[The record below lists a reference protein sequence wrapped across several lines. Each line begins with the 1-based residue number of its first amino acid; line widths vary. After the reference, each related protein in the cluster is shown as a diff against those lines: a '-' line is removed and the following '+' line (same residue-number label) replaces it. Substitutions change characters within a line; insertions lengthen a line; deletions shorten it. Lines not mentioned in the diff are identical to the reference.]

1 MKISKYINYKSALGF
16 MAFVCLFVNNLL
28 AQTAAGAA
36 TTIADAEA
44 KNAHVPK
51 MVTYYLLLF
60 LLVCI
65 VIALVGK
72 ILSVYDLTKKVQ
84 GVKEGFSWD
93 KFNGFMF
100 LAFLVVGLYGTYW
113 SYTVQGAQT
122 LPESA
127 SEHGVKIDEMFNLTL
142 IITTI
147 VFVITHILLFV
158 FSYKYSYS
166 NKKKA
171 YFLPHNNTLE
181 KYWTVIPAIVL
192 TVLVL
197 LGFFTWRNITNI
209 SPDGIRNSIHVEV
222 TAHQF
227 AWEVRYGGKD
237 NTNGKKNYKL
247 IGGLGGLNSLG
258 LDLSDKTNYDD
269 LTVTEIVLPVNK
281 SVRFTLGS
289 KDVLHSF
296 YMPHFRVQM
305 NCVPGMATYFQFT
318 PKLTTA
324 DMRVKV
330 DDPNFNYHLL
340 CAKICGGSHY
350 NMKFA
355 VRVVSET
362 EYRKWLI
369 DQKPLVSAAM
379 IKSYQEGLAKQET
392 SLKGKKIALN
402 N

>member
-1 MKISKYINYKSALGF
+1 MKISKYINIKSIF
-16 MAFVCLFVNNLL
+16 AFVAVIGLFVNNLF
-28 AQTAAGAA
+28 AQATTVAA
-36 TTIADAEA
+36 TAVVDPE
-44 KNAHVPK
+44 KNAYIPK

-65 VIALVGK
+65 VIALIGK

-84 GVKEGFSWD
+84 GAKQGFSWD
-93 KFNGFMF
+93 KFNGILF
-100 LAFLVVGLYGTYW
+100 LLFLVVGLYGTYW
-113 SYTVQGAQT
+113 SYTIQGAQI

-127 SEHGVKIDEMFNLTL
+127 SEHGVKIDEMFNVTL

-158 FSYKYSYS
+158 FTYKYSYS
-166 NKKKA
+166 SKKKA

-192 TVLVL
+192 TILVL
-197 LGFFTWRNITNI
+197 MGFFTWRDITNI
-209 SPDGIRNSIHVEV
+209 SQDGIKNAIHIEV

-227 AWEVRYGGKD
+227 AWEARYGGKD
-237 NTNGKKNYKL
+237 NVNGRKNYKL

-258 LDLSDKTNYDD
+258 VDLADKNNYDD
-269 LTVTEIVLPVNK
+269 LTVSEIVLPVNK
-281 SVRFTLGS
+281 PVRFTLGS

-318 PKLTTA
+318 PRLTTA
-324 DMRVKV
+324 DMRDKV
-330 DDPNFNYHLL
+330 NDPNFNYFLL
-340 CAKICGGSHY
+340 CAKICGGSHF

-355 VRVVSET
+355 VRVVSQK
-362 EYRKWLI
+362 EYDKWLLV
-369 DQKPLVSAAM
+369 QKPLVNTAM
-379 IKSYQEGLAKQET
+379 IKAYQENLANNET
-392 SLKGKKIALN
+392 NSATNKIALN

>member
-1 MKISKYINYKSALGF
+1 MKILKNIKIKSAFALI
-16 MAFVCLFVNNLL
+16 AVVVVFVNNLF
-28 AQTAAGAA
+28 AQAA
-36 TTIADAEA
+36 TTAVAAVADAEE
-44 KNAHVPK
+44 KNAYIPK

-65 VIALVGK
+65 VVALIGK

-84 GVKEGFSWD
+84 GAKDGFSWD
-93 KFNGFMF
+93 KFNGFLF

-113 SYTVQGAQT
+113 SYTVQGAQI

-127 SEHGVKIDEMFNLTL
+127 SVHGVKIDEMFNITL

-158 FSYKYSYS
+158 FSFQYSYS
-166 NKKKA
+166 AKKKA

-192 TVLVL
+192 TILVL
-197 LGFFTWRNITNI
+197 MGFFTWRDITNI
-209 SPDGIRNSIHVEV
+209 SQDGIRNAIHVEV
-222 TAHQF
+222 TGHQF

-237 NTNGKKNYKL
+237 NLNGRKNYKL

-258 LDLSDKTNYDD
+258 LDLSDKKNYDD

-281 SVRFTLGS
+281 SVRFNLGS

-305 NCVPGMATYFQFT
+305 NCVPGMATSFQFT
-318 PKLTTA
+318 PRLTTA
-324 DMRVKV
+324 DMRDKV
-330 DDPNFNYHLL
+330 NDPNFNYYLL

-355 VRVVSET
+355 VKVVSQK
-362 EYRKWLI
+362 EYNKWLI
-369 DQKPLVSAAM
+369 LQKPLVTAAM
-379 IKSYQEGLAKQET
+379 IKSYQEGLAKKT
-392 SLKGKKIALN
+392 INTAANKIALN